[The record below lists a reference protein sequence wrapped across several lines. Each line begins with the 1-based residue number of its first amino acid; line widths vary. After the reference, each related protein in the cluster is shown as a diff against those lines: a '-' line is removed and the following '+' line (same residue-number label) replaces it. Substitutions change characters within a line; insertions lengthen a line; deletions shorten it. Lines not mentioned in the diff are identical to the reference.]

1 MLDES
6 LLLVA
11 TSIYLEAAEKRS
23 QEVRM
28 IILRPANERGHFE
41 HGWLNTYHT
50 FSFADYRDPK
60 HMNFR
65 ALRVINEDVID
76 ASKGFGMHPHENME
90 IITYVLS
97 GSLEHR
103 DNLGTGEVIRPG
115 DGQRMSAGSGIVH
128 SEFNPSPTEPV
139 HLLQIWILPDKDKQD
154 VKPSYEQKPFPDEEK
169 RKQWRLIASPTGE
182 QGSVKI
188 NADARLPVTKL
199 APGES
204 LPIALNEGRYA
215 WLQVVK
221 GAAKLNGK
229 ALHQGDGAGVSDE
242 SKLMLE
248 ATEDA
253 EVLLFDLA

>member
-1 MLDES
+1 
-6 LLLVA
+6 
-11 TSIYLEAAEKRS
+11 
-23 QEVRM
+23 M
-28 IILRPANERGHFE
+28 ITLRPANERGHFE

-50 FSFADYRDPK
+50 FSFADYRDPR
-60 HMNFR
+60 HMHFR

-76 ASKGFGMHPHENME
+76 AGKGFGMHPHENME

-128 SEFNPSPTEPV
+128 SEFNPSKTEPV
-139 HLLQIWILPDKDKQD
+139 HLLQIWIFPDKDKQD
-154 VKPSYEQKPFPDEEK
+154 VEPSYEQKLFPDEEK

-188 NADARLPVTKL
+188 NADARLLVTKL
-199 APGES
+199 SPGES
-204 LPIALNEGRYA
+204 LPIALNDGRYA
-215 WLQVVK
+215 WLQVAK
-221 GAAKLNGK
+221 GAAKLNGQT
-229 ALHQGDGAGVSDE
+229 LHQGDGAGVSAE
-242 SKLMLE
+242 SKLTLE

>member
-1 MLDES
+1 
-6 LLLVA
+6 
-11 TSIYLEAAEKRS
+11 
-23 QEVRM
+23 M

-139 HLLQIWILPDKDKQD
+139 HLLQIWIFPDKDKQD

-188 NADARLPVTKL
+188 NADARLLVTKL

>member
-1 MLDES
+1 
-6 LLLVA
+6 
-11 TSIYLEAAEKRS
+11 
-23 QEVRM
+23 M

-188 NADARLPVTKL
+188 NADARLLVTKL

>member
-1 MLDES
+1 
-6 LLLVA
+6 
-11 TSIYLEAAEKRS
+11 
-23 QEVRM
+23 M

-154 VKPSYEQKPFPDEEK
+154 VKPSYEQKPFADEEK

-188 NADARLPVTKL
+188 NADARLLVTKL